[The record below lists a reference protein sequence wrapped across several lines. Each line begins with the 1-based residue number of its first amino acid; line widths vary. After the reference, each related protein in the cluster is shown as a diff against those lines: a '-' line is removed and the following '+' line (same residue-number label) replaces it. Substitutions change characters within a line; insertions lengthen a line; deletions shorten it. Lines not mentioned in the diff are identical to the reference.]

1 MKKTILFFVAII
13 FISCQEEKKVE
24 TQNISISKVKDLANS
39 FKTDKLQAFE
49 FILKEDTLFTGKE
62 GTKIFIPKDLFE
74 NYTNG
79 KITFELK
86 EFYTKEDMLLN
97 GLSTITDKDEL
108 LESSG
113 MFYINF
119 KEEGKQ
125 LNIKKG
131 KNYNVEIANK
141 PLSNSNIYYND
152 NDSIFKWKI
161 SDEKIFTEIPDILKN
176 LKLFLS
182 PKWKYDNIP
191 DKYFKTVNLDSVKII
206 KNKDSIEYYKL
217 LEIENKRIVQ
227 ENEIFWDN
235 NWDKGIEDE
244 KLTPVEKIAKRKK
257 LQNIYNINNELY
269 SFSSNK
275 LGWINIDKVLNVE
288 LEKEF
293 EFTIKNKE
301 ELDFYYVSYV
311 YLNNKTVLNDFL
323 NNKRLKSYIKI
334 SGKIKAII
342 YTSNNEKIYYDTF
355 YIDINSKPNF
365 ELNLK
370 ETTLEKLKEELVTP

>member
-1 MKKTILFFVAII
+1 MKKIILFFVAII

-24 TQNISISKVKDLANS
+24 TDNTPISKVKDLANS
-39 FKTDKLQAFE
+39 FKTDKLQTFE

-86 EFYTKEDMLLN
+86 EFYTKEDIILN

-131 KNYNVEIANK
+131 KNYKVEVANK

-152 NDSIFKWKI
+152 NDSIFRWKL
-161 SDEKIFTEIPDILKN
+161 SDEKIFTEIPDIVRN

-182 PKWKYDNIP
+182 PTWKYDNIP
-191 DKYFKTVNLDSVKII
+191 DKYFKTVNLDSI
-206 KNKDSIEYYKL
+206 KVIKKKDSIEYYRL

-257 LQNIYNINNELY
+257 LQKIYNINNELY

-275 LGWINIDKVLNVE
+275 LGWINIDKILNVE
-288 LEKEF
+288 VEKEIY
-293 EFTIKNKE
+293 FTIRNKE
-301 ELDFYYVSYV
+301 ELDIYYVSYV
-311 YLNNKTVLNDFL
+311 YLNNNTVLNDFL
-323 NNKRLKSYIKI
+323 NNKSLKSYIKI

-342 YTSNNEKIYYDTF
+342 YTSKNEKIYYDTF

-370 ETTLEKLKEELVTP
+370 ETTLEKLKQELVTP